1 MGSDFL
7 PWVAAHSEN
16 IQLRFNAHHESH
28 TTVARH
34 LLHRERI
41 GETLQFSGHDARAA
55 CIDGETLW
63 ELSIRH
69 WDGHDTHLVGPSLE
83 ECLALAE
90 KLLLPSTQG
99 TLAA

>member
-1 MGSDFL
+1 MDSDFL

-16 IQLRFNAHHESH
+16 IQLRFNAHLESH

-41 GETLQFSGHDARAA
+41 GETLHFSGQNARSA

-69 WDGHDTHLVGPSLE
+69 WDGHDTHLAGPSLD

-90 KLLLPSTQG
+90 KLLFPSTQG
-99 TLAA
+99 ALAA